1 MIGEKLKFCDIVQYK
16 IKTIQ
21 HPKYCVC
28 IDPIGQ
34 FFLFINTDPTRK
46 NPSGDMPIKPIRE
59 LNFLDYDSYIDTSDI
74 KRIYDIDI
82 EWVKSKGKLSKSLIE
97 ELSKTFLSNYLI
109 NNKNRK
115 IFWDHLNSNLKV
127 KLKQY
132 QPKRLPI
139 PKIS

>member
-1 MIGEKLKFCDIVQYK
+1 MIGEKPKFCDIVQYK
-16 IKTIQ
+16 IKSIQ
-21 HPKYCVC
+21 HPKYCIC

-46 NPSGDMPIKPIRE
+46 NPSGDIPIKPIQE
-59 LNFLDYDSYIDTSDI
+59 FNFLDHDSYINTSHI

-82 EWVKSKGKLSKSLIE
+82 EWFKPKGKLSKSSIE
-97 ELSKTFLSNYLI
+97 ELSKTFLNNSLI
-109 NNKNRK
+109 SKKNKGR
-115 IFWDHLNSNLKV
+115 FWDYLNNNLKA

-132 QPKRLPI
+132 QPKSLPI